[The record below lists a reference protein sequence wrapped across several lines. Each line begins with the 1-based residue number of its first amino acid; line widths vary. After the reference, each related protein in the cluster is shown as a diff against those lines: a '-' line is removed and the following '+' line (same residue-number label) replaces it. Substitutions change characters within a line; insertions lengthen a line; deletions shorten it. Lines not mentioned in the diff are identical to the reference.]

1 MMHVTFMRA
10 NEPPV
15 YMDYPDTEIPDGMAE
30 SEFLE
35 IEALRFNSPQWFVDY
50 E

>member
-1 MMHVTFMRA
+1 MMQVTYMRA

-15 YMDYPDTEIPDGMAE
+15 YMKYSDEEIPSDMAL

-35 IEALRFNSPQWFVDY
+35 SEAMKFNSPQWFVDY
-50 E
+50 